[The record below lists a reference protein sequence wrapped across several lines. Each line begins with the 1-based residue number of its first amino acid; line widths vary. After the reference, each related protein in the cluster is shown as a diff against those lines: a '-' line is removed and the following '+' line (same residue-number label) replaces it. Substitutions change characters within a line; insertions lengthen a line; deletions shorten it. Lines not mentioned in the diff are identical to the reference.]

1 MLWAVISRRRHLPL
15 VTAEAREP
23 LLVTSGPY
31 RLVRH
36 PLFLW
41 VLVNGAAVA
50 LVFRSIGGLFLVFL
64 MVATVLRRIRWMET
78 DASRAV
84 PLQWSAY
91 VRQSWRLIPRI
102 Y

>member
-1 MLWAVISRRRHLPL
+1 MLWAVHARRRHMQE
-15 VTAEAREP
+15 VSSESKEP

-36 PLFLW
+36 PMFLW
-41 VLVNGAAVA
+41 VLANGAAVS

-64 MVATVLRRIRWMET
+64 MVATVLRRMRWMES
-78 DASRAV
+78 DASKAV

-91 VRQSWRLIPRI
+91 TRRTRRLIPGI